1 MGFDKGLHAV
11 SLFQGRTRTTDLRE
25 VMNGIL
31 YIATTGCQWVILAR
45 LRVSVTVWRIKN
57 QLQDPK

>member
-1 MGFDKGLHAV
+1 M
-11 SLFQGRTRTTDLRE
+11 
-25 VMNGIL
+25 MNGIL